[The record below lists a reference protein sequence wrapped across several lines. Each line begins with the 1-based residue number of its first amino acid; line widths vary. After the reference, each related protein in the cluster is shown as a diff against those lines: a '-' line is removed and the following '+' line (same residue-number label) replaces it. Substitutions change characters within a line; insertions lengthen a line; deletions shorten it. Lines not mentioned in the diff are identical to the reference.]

1 MFVTVDVLYGESD
14 RATLVPAAAL
24 WENPRTGV
32 QGMFV
37 GVPAILGKNGME
49 QVIQLDLT
57 AEEKEAFAHSSGAVR
72 KTCDEV
78 DEMLKTL

>member
-1 MFVTVDVLYGESD
+1 VCAKLEGEYG
-14 RATLVPAAAL
+14 V
-24 WENPRTGV
+24 N
-32 QGMFV
+32 GMFV

-49 QVIQLDLT
+49 EVIQLDLT
-57 AEEKEAFAHSSGAVR
+57 DDEKKAFEHSAGAVR